1 MWHLTVQ
8 YEIIGNTGFESLFQE
23 ELYQFQEMSGS
34 SAVVRTSAMGVD
46 TSISM
51 KMMRVIFLVGSLTV
65 EYIISVKIFTILLF
79 IFEY

>member
-46 TSISM
+46 TSIRM
-51 KMMRVIFLVGSLTV
+51 KIMRVIFLVGSLTV